1 MSFVATNEEK
11 FGSIQDLCFPL
22 GTRSRPGEIDRASL
36 NILDKVDEDDFITVF
51 KAVFHS
57 VPGLPSYIV
66 TVKSLVMQE
75 SAMISRKQHLLQ
87 EAALLVGLEHR
98 HVIKLI
104 GVVTMSDPNLLVLE
118 YCEYGTLMAFIMRS
132 DLSLAHESRAAAD
145 VADGMAYLAT
155 NRIVHRD
162 LAACNV
168 SVDSERRCKVM
179 LSGLSRF
186 IGEQGQIKLLGD
198 PIAIRWAPPEVLRE
212 QLFSEQ
218 SDVWSFG
225 VPMYEIWTRGDVPF
239 GDMIGSQIRED
250 VIKGVRPT
258 MPYRCPPE
266 LKKVL
271 TECWQDCGARPSFAK
286 LCLFL
291 RELETKAPNDAELL
305 NFEDIRV
312 DEI

>member
-1 MSFVATNEEK
+1 M
-11 FGSIQDLCFPL
+11 PL
-22 GTRSRPGEIDRASL
+22 GTRARPGEIERTSL

-66 TVKSLVMQE
+66 TVKSLVMRE
-75 SAMISRKQHLLQ
+75 NAMISRKQHLLQ

-104 GVVTMSDPNLLVLE
+104 GVVTLSDPNLLVLE
-118 YCEYGTLMAFIMRS
+118 YCEYGTLESFIKS
-132 DLSLAHESRAAAD
+132 QDLSLAREYRAAAD

-155 NRIVHRD
+155 NKIVHRD

-179 LSGLSRF
+179 LSGLSRY
-186 IGEQGQIKLLGD
+186 IGDQSQIKLLGD

-225 VPMYEIWTRGDVPF
+225 VTMYEIWTRGDVPF
-239 GDMIGSQIRED
+239 GDMIGTQIRED
-250 VIKGVRPT
+250 IIKGIRPT

-266 LKKVL
+266 LRSAL
-271 TECWQDCGARPSFAK
+271 TECWRDCGSRPPFSK

-305 NFEDIRV
+305 KFEDIRV
-312 DEI
+312 DEV